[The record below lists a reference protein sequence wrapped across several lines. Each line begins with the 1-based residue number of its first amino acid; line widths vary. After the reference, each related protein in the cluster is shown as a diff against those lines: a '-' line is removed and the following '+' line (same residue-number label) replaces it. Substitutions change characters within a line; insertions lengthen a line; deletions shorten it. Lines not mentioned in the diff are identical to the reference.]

1 MCIRDRYFKSVNKNV
16 VINGLSLDNTK
27 RFLLINAAYEREAI
41 KLNIT
46 ENIAVLKRLSEFSY
60 TGRED

>member
-1 MCIRDRYFKSVNKNV
+1 MNKYFKSVNKNV

-46 ENIAVLKRLSEFSY
+46 ENIAVLKRLS
-60 TGRED
+60 GREGGLV